1 MSPQINPQLTRKQMT
16 NPSENKIPIDASPKR
31 TSRDYIRRADGS
43 WNVLP
48 LVLGALAIAVAGYV
62 FLGDRFIGQDHNT
75 PGVEKTL
82 K

>member
-1 MSPQINPQLTRKQMT
+1 MT
-16 NPSENKIPIDASPKR
+16 NQSDNKIRIDAPLKR
-31 TSRDYIRRADGS
+31 TSLDYIRRADGS

-48 LVLGALAIAVAGYV
+48 LVLGALAITVAGYV
-62 FLGDRFIGQDHNT
+62 FLGDRFIGQDLNT